1 MKKVSVKW
9 KINQKK
15 ILYNEE
21 QRVKWIENIEV
32 RVRKNIISNRR
43 LEVQEAM
50 ENNEHGKYVGKAK
63 INFAVQNNI
72 VNVWYSL
79 KYV

>member
-1 MKKVSVKW
+1 M
-9 KINQKK
+9 
-15 ILYNEE
+15 
-21 QRVKWIENIEV
+21 

-43 LEVQEAM
+43 LEVQGAM
-50 ENNEHGKYVGKAK
+50 ENNEHGKYGGKSK
-63 INFAVQNNI
+63 IKFAVQNNI